1 MRIAPGPNGQQ
12 ATEADSL
19 LPNGDSLLDPA

>member
-1 MRIAPGPNGQQ
+1 MRIAPGPNGQP

-19 LPNGDSLLDPA
+19 LPNGDSRHNPA